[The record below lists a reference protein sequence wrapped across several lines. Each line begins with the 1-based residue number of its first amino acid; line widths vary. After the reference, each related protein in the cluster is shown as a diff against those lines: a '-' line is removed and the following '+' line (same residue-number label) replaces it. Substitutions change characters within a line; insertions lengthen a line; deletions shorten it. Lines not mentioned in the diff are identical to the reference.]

1 MLDWPSNSPDLNPI
15 ENLWSILKRRV
26 EREVN
31 KLVVEKKS
39 ITVDIFIDVI
49 KKEWEEI
56 EPEIL
61 LNLVRSMPKRLE
73 QIIEGNG
80 NKLSY

>member
-1 MLDWPSNSPDLNPI
+1 M
-15 ENLWSILKRRV
+15 EK
-26 EREVN
+26 EVN

-39 ITVDIFIDVI
+39 IIIDIFIDVI
-49 KKEWEEI
+49 KKEWKEI
-56 EPEIL
+56 ELEIL
-61 LNLVRSMPKRLE
+61 LNLVHNMLKRLE